1 MKQKRV
7 WLNCK
12 DRNHFASVMIV
23 PPRRFPL
30 KNLGEGKMLY
40 ILIGYTGDFEPWVA
54 PAVPVSFQNSS
65 A

>member
-1 MKQKRV
+1 
-7 WLNCK
+7 
-12 DRNHFASVMIV
+12 MIV